1 MEAHHE
7 YRVHAFGAGGRN
19 GVVHAEGVLS
29 SISFSAPPEFLGE
42 PGRWTP
48 EHFLVAAVAS
58 CFVSTFSGIAEKSC
72 LGFASFNL
80 EAEGVLGNEDG
91 IWRFTE
97 IKLRPVVTVL
107 KEEDRDRVIRLLEKA
122 EKSCLIARSL
132 PFKVTLFPAVKIEE
146 ELSVPARVTLMKST
160 PEHEKAICALDGSA
174 QGTKSEGLYPT
185 RGLDAKRIGD
195 LLKLPVN

>member
-7 YRVHAFGAGGRN
+7 YRIKAFGADGRN

-29 SISFSAPPEFLGE
+29 CISFSAPPEFLGE

-72 LGFASFNL
+72 LRFVSFNL
-80 EAEGVLGNEDG
+80 DAEGVLGNEDG

-97 IKLRPVVTVL
+97 IRLRPVVTVL
-107 KEEDRDRVIRLLEKA
+107 KEKDRDLAIRLLEKA

-132 PFKVTLFPAVKIEE
+132 QFTVTLVPAVKVEV
-146 ELSVPARVTLMKST
+146 ELAVPAR
-160 PEHEKAICALDGSA
+160 I
-174 QGTKSEGLYPT
+174 
-185 RGLDAKRIGD
+185 
-195 LLKLPVN
+195 

>member
-1 MEAHHE
+1 MESHHE
-7 YRVHAFGAGGRN
+7 YRIKAFGAGRRN
-19 GVVHAEGVLS
+19 GVVQAEGVLS

-58 CFVSTFSGIAEKSC
+58 CFVSTFSGIAEKSR
-72 LGFASFNL
+72 LEFASFNL
-80 EAEGVLGNEDG
+80 DAEGMLDNEDG

-107 KEEDRDRVIRLLEKA
+107 KEEDRDRAIRLHEKA

-132 PFKVTLFPAVKIEE
+132 QCKVALFPAVEIRE
-146 ELSVPARVTLMKST
+146 ELLVPAKVCVHS
-160 PEHEKAICALDGSA
+160 
-174 QGTKSEGLYPT
+174 SET
-185 RGLDAKRIGD
+185 REVRG
-195 LLKLPVN
+195 

>member
-7 YRVHAFGAGGRN
+7 YRVNAFGAGGRN
-19 GVVHAEGVLS
+19 GVVHAEGILS

-58 CFVSTFSGIAEKSC
+58 CFVSTFAGIAEKSR

-80 EAEGVLGNEDG
+80 DAEGLLGNEDG
-91 IWRFTE
+91 IWRFSE
-97 IKLRPVVTVL
+97 IKLQPVVTIL
-107 KEEDRDRVIRLLEKA
+107 KGEDRDRVIRLLEKA

-132 PFKVTLFPAVKIEE
+132 QCKVVLLPAVKIDE
-146 ELSVPARVTLMKST
+146 ELSVSAT
-160 PEHEKAICALDGSA
+160 PL
-174 QGTKSEGLYPT
+174 
-185 RGLDAKRIGD
+185 GD
-195 LLKLPVN
+195 LQRQPDRLSLTTPPGRP

>member
-1 MEAHHE
+1 MEAKHN
-7 YRVHAFGAGGRN
+7 YLVNALCAGPRK
-19 GVVHAEGVLS
+19 GVVQAEGVLS

-58 CFVSTFSGIAEKSC
+58 CFVSTFSGIAEKSR

-80 EAEGVLGNEDG
+80 DAEGVLGNEDG

-97 IKLRPVVTVL
+97 IKLQPVVSIL
-107 KEEDRDRVIRLLEKA
+107 KEEDRDQAIRLLEKA

-132 PFKVTLFPAVKIEE
+132 QFKVVIFPTVKIEE
-146 ELSVPARVTLMKST
+146 ESSVPATV
-160 PEHEKAICALDGSA
+160 
-174 QGTKSEGLYPT
+174 
-185 RGLDAKRIGD
+185 
-195 LLKLPVN
+195 

>member
-19 GVVHAEGVLS
+19 GVVSAEGVLS

-48 EHFLVAAVAS
+48 EHFLVAAAAS
-58 CFVSTFSGIAEKSC
+58 CFVSTFSSMAEKSR
-72 LGFASFNL
+72 LEFASFNMD
-80 EAEGVLGNEDG
+80 AEGVLGTEDG

-97 IKLRPVVTVL
+97 IKLRPVVAILDEV
-107 KEEDRDRVIRLLEKA
+107 DRDRIIRLLGKA

-132 PFKVTLFPAVKIEE
+132 QCKVVLFPAVKIPEE
-146 ELSVPARVTLMKST
+146 FSVPAGV
-160 PEHEKAICALDGSA
+160 
-174 QGTKSEGLYPT
+174 
-185 RGLDAKRIGD
+185 
-195 LLKLPVN
+195 

>member
-1 MEAHHE
+1 MESHYE
-7 YRVHAFGAGGRN
+7 YRINAFGAGGRN

-58 CFVSTFSGIAEKSC
+58 CFVSTFSGIAEKAR

-80 EAEGVLGNEDG
+80 EAEGLLGNQDG

-97 IKLRPVVTVL
+97 IKLWPVVTVL
-107 KEEDRDRVIRLLEKA
+107 KEEDRDRAIRLLEKA
-122 EKSCLIARSL
+122 KESCLIARSL
-132 PFKVTLFPAVKIEE
+132 QVKVTLFPAEKIAE
-146 ELSVPARVTLMKST
+146 ELPVSARPLRNLQRQDDQRSLTAPAARL
-160 PEHEKAICALDGSA
+160 
-174 QGTKSEGLYPT
+174 Q
-185 RGLDAKRIGD
+185 
-195 LLKLPVN
+195 

>member
-1 MEAHHE
+1 MEAHYE
-7 YRVHAFGAGGRN
+7 YRINAFGAGGRN

-58 CFVSTFSGIAEKSC
+58 CFLSTFSGIAEKSR
-72 LGFASFNL
+72 LEFASFNL
-80 EAEGVLGNEDG
+80 DAEGVLGNADN

-107 KEEDRDRVIRLLEKA
+107 KEEDRNRAIRLLEKSA
-122 EKSCLIARSL
+122 ESCLVARSL
-132 PFKVTLFPAVKIEE
+132 QFKVTLFPAVKVRE
-146 ELSVPARVTLMKST
+146 ELSVSTRPLSDSPRQDDRQSLTAPAGRL
-160 PEHEKAICALDGSA
+160 
-174 QGTKSEGLYPT
+174 Q
-185 RGLDAKRIGD
+185 
-195 LLKLPVN
+195 

>member
-7 YRVHAFGAGGRN
+7 YRVNAFGAGGRN

-42 PGRWTP
+42 PGHWTP

-58 CFVSTFSGIAEKSC
+58 CFVSTFSGIAEKSR
-72 LGFASFNL
+72 LGFVSFNL
-80 EAEGVLGNEDG
+80 DAEGVLDNEDG

-107 KEEDRDRVIRLLEKA
+107 KEEDRDRAIRLLEKA

-132 PFKVTLFPAVKIEE
+132 QCKVAFFPAVQIEE
-146 ELSVPARVTLMKST
+146 ELSVPAKVCVHS
-160 PEHEKAICALDGSA
+160 S
-174 QGTKSEGLYPT
+174 
-185 RGLDAKRIGD
+185 
-195 LLKLPVN
+195 

>member
-7 YRVHAFGAGGRN
+7 YRVNAFGAGGRN

-29 SISFSAPPEFLGE
+29 CISFSAPPEFLGE

-58 CFVSTFSGIAEKSC
+58 CFVSTFSGIAEKSR

-80 EAEGVLGNEDG
+80 DAEGVLDNADG
-91 IWRFTE
+91 ICRFTE
-97 IKLRPVVTVL
+97 IKLRPVVSVQ
-107 KEEDRDRVIRLLEKA
+107 KEEDRDRAIRLLEKA

-132 PFKVTLFPAVKIEE
+132 QCKVALFPAVKIAE
-146 ELSVPARVTLMKST
+146 ELPVSAKPLRALQRQEDQLSLTTPAARL
-160 PEHEKAICALDGSA
+160 
-174 QGTKSEGLYPT
+174 Q
-185 RGLDAKRIGD
+185 
-195 LLKLPVN
+195 

>member
-7 YRVHAFGAGGRN
+7 YRVKAFGGGGRN

-58 CFVSTFSGIAEKSC
+58 CFVSTFSGIAEKS
-72 LGFASFNL
+72 LLRFASFNL
-80 EAEGVLGNEDG
+80 DAEGVLGNKDG
-91 IWRFTE
+91 ILRFTE

-107 KEEDRDRVIRLLEKA
+107 KEEDHDRAIRVLEKA

-132 PFKVTLFPAVKIEE
+132 QCKVVLFPAVQIEE
-146 ELSVPARVTLMKST
+146 ELSAPA
-160 PEHEKAICALDGSA
+160 KAC
-174 QGTKSEGLYPT
+174 
-185 RGLDAKRIGD
+185 
-195 LLKLPVN
+195 V

>member
-19 GVVHAEGVLS
+19 GVVSAEGVLS

-58 CFVSTFSGIAEKSC
+58 CFVSTFSGMAEKSR
-72 LGFASFNL
+72 LEFASFDMD
-80 EAEGVLGNEDG
+80 AEGVLGNEDG

-97 IKLRPVVTVL
+97 IKLRPVVAILDEV
-107 KEEDRDRVIRLLEKA
+107 DRDRIIRLLEKA
-122 EKSCLIARSL
+122 QKSCLIARSL
-132 PFKVTLFPAVKIEE
+132 QCKVVLFPAVKIQEE
-146 ELSVPARVTLMKST
+146 FSIPAGV
-160 PEHEKAICALDGSA
+160 
-174 QGTKSEGLYPT
+174 
-185 RGLDAKRIGD
+185 
-195 LLKLPVN
+195 